1 MNISVHDIGLIY
13 PSGKKALRNVSIEM
27 KSPNLIG
34 LLGPNGAGKTT
45 LMKLLVAGLLP
56 TSGEI
61 RLDGEPLVR
70 TEKKLKGS
78 LGYLPQSFGLYDE
91 LTVWQFLDYMSALKG
106 IKDPAAAIEKAIEET
121 NLTEK
126 KKARIRTLSGG
137 QRQRVGIAQALLGD
151 PGLLIFDEPTVGLD
165 PEERINFRNLFSRTA
180 QDKIVL
186 LSTHIIEDVQSVCNR
201 LIVMNHGVV
210 LFDGRPE
217 DLIARAHGHVGVF
230 DEKNGWT
237 PGEGCQVTVR
247 VNTVRGVSCRIVAG
261 KLPDFAQEAE
271 PTLEDAYMYL
281 IGKSEEAAL
290 AGEALK

>member
-1 MNISVHDIGLIY
+1 MNISVQDLNMTY
-13 PSGKKALRNVSIEM
+13 PTGKKALQNVSIEM
-27 KSPNLIG
+27 RSPNLIG

-45 LMKLLVAGLLP
+45 LMKILVAGLLP
-56 TSGEI
+56 TSGGI
-61 RLDGEPLVR
+61 RLDGEPLLKN
-70 TEKKLKGS
+70 EKKLKGA
-78 LGYLPQSFGLYDE
+78 LGYLPQSFGLYEE

-106 IKDPAAAIEKAIEET
+106 IKDPKAAIEKAIEET

-201 LIVMNHGVV
+201 LIVMNHGFI
-210 LFDGRPE
+210 LFDGTPE
-217 DLIARAHGHVGVF
+217 TLIRLAHGHVGVF

-237 PGEGCQVTVR
+237 ADKGCQVTVR
-247 VNTVRGVSCRIVAG
+247 VNTIRGVSCRVVAER
-261 KLPDFAQEAE
+261 LPDYAQVIE

-281 IGKSEEAAL
+281 IGQAEAAH
-290 AGEALK
+290 AEMVQ